1 MVVVEDNENEVDHV
15 AGDNSFYN
23 LPLLLVVVV
32 DMVFPRRDSELDEE
46 EEEEHPQLWP
56 SSKIPET
63 DLTLS
68 LREFASS
75 HPAATM
81 GNENDCDCG
90 GG

>member
-1 MVVVEDNENEVDHV
+1 MVDNENEVDHV
-15 AGDNSFYN
+15 AGDKSFYN
-23 LPLLLVVVV
+23 LPLLLVVVVV
-32 DMVFPRRDSELDEE
+32 DMVFPRRDSELD
-46 EEEEHPQLWP
+46 EEEHPQLWP

-81 GNENDCDCG
+81 GNENDCG